1 MQPFTTYEVV
11 VKLHDNATGTRA
23 HRRRSTCPAQARG
36 KRPVTDQAYWP
47 KIYGRDIRE
56 SHKITTT

>member
-1 MQPFTTYEVV
+1 MQPFTIYKVV

-36 KRPVTDQAYWP
+36 KRPVTDQVN
-47 KIYGRDIRE
+47 
-56 SHKITTT
+56 